1 MPLQKGKP
9 MSNNDKKYK
18 RNIEKNQSIPQIP
31 DIIQVKLL
39 KLAIMKNMRNK
50 IWNMPEYSAY
60 FRYICRLCLYKMEN
74 YAKHY
79 KKLRTKTYRLCLY
92 KMDNYLNMTQKKHK
106 IFKILRGFQVY
117 TGDPLYNKF
126 DMAQFWVSWS
136 FGRYFGKCSLI
147 AAFLCFFP
155 FNSNYKIAKK
165 NRNATNGHS
174 SRIK

>member
-1 MPLQKGKP
+1 MPLQKGNLCQTMTK
-9 MSNNDKKYK
+9 NTKN
-18 RNIEKNQSIPQIP
+18 NIEKNQSIPQIP

-39 KLAIMKNMRNK
+39 KWTVMKNMTNK

-60 FRYICRLCLYKMEN
+60 FRYIHRLCLYKMEN

-79 KKLRTKTYRLCLY
+79 KKLPTKTYRLCLY
-92 KMDNYLNMTQKKHK
+92 KMDNYLNMTQKNIKYSR
-106 IFKILRGFQVY
+106 ILRGFQVY

-147 AAFLCFFP
+147 VAFLCFFP

-165 NRNATNGHS
+165 KQKCHKRPFFAD
-174 SRIK
+174 